1 MCQTSVIQNRPTALG
16 FHFIF
21 FYRHSFAGLVF
32 FGALLISS
40 VVGQDRT
47 PQTVAIDGISIP
59 YRSVTIS
66 SPVQEILAEVFV
78 EEGDTVKTNQPLAQ
92 LFDEKERIE
101 FRRFE
106 KLLEKRQ
113 FDQRASR
120 NLLEKNL
127 LSKEKALA
135 AEAELELAQVDYD
148 LAKTQLAEKTIKSTV
163 DGIVIRRLVEPGE
176 SVDRI
181 EALLEIVD
189 IDRLTLQFYVEPE
202 VLDHL
207 SVGDRIPFEITG
219 KPEKKGEAVVDF
231 ISPSADPQS
240 GLFRIKLKADNRDRR
255 FLAGVRVT
263 GHFKGRVSK

>member
-1 MCQTSVIQNRPTALG
+1 MKLLLSQRQRTDPATIRFRTGRILL
-16 FHFIF
+16 
-21 FYRHSFAGLVF
+21 AGL
-32 FGALLISS
+32 GLLLLSEQASAQEKAAEPETI
-40 VVGQDRT
+40 
-47 PQTVAIDGISIP
+47 AIDGISTP

-78 EEGDTVKTNQPLAQ
+78 EEGDTVKKDQELAQ
-92 LFDEKERIE
+92 LIDEKERIE
-101 FRRFE
+101 SRRFE

-113 FDQRASR
+113 FDAQASR

-148 LAKTQLAEKTIKSTV
+148 LANAQLEEKTIKSTV

-181 EALLEIVD
+181 QPLFEIVD
-189 IDRLTLQFYVEPE
+189 IDQLTLQFFIEPGL
-202 VLDHL
+202 LDSL
-207 SVGDRIPFEITG
+207 SIGDTVSFFMTEF
-219 KPEKKGEAVVDF
+219 PEKRGEAVVEF
-231 ISPSADPQS
+231 VSPSADSES
-240 GLFRIKLKADNRDRR
+240 GLFRIKLKADNSDRR

-263 GHFKGRVSK
+263 GHFPAGTEK